1 MLKKTSL
8 GTEASGAPPRFVIR
22 TRLLTA
28 WTRYVGL
35 AATHGSAGIQPPAS
49 PSAEPANDARF
60 AASGM
65 LTIAGDG
72 FVIVDRTTG
81 ALDGRPK
88 LAFSVGSE
96 AVGRCGAPAVAATA
110 AIDGMCARAETVL
123 WMPVDWPKV
132 RLLVAGTAEATGAT
146 VDRAMAATAV
156 AAPKRAVA

>member
-1 MLKKTSL
+1 
-8 GTEASGAPPRFVIR
+8 
-22 TRLLTA
+22 
-28 WTRYVGL
+28 
-35 AATHGSAGIQPPAS
+35 
-49 PSAEPANDARF
+49 
-60 AASGM
+60 M

-110 AIDGMCARAETVL
+110 AIDGVCARAETVL

-146 VDRAMAATAV
+146 VDRAMAATAM
-156 AAPKRAVA
+156 AAPKRAVARRRGLLAGSLVVFVVMPTPSLPSLCFRRT